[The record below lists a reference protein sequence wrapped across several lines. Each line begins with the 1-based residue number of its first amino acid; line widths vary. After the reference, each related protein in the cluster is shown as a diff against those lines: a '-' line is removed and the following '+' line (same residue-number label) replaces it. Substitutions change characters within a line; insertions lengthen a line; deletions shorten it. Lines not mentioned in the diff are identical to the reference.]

1 MGLKSERVMDASPA
15 LLWQY
20 VFSPANLV
28 GLTAFVLVF
37 YVLQQYQNHQ
47 RYTNIPPGPK
57 PWPIVGNFGGFLVP
71 SFILKRFAKNREEF
85 AKTASNPLSP
95 QAGLM
100 EMSKLYGNIFS
111 IFVGPQLMVVLTGYD
126 AVRDAMLNYPE
137 VFSDRP
143 HIPLVT
149 IITKRKGKITSRGYG
164 LLHAMLLDQ

>member
-1 MGLKSERVMDASPA
+1 MDASLS

-20 VFSPANLV
+20 VFSPANIV
-28 GLTAFVLVF
+28 GLIAFVLVF
-37 YVLQQYQNHQ
+37 CVRQHYAWHQ
-47 RYTNIPPGPK
+47 TYANIPPGPK

-71 SFILKRFAKNREEF
+71 SFILRRLAKKEF
-85 AKTASNPLSP
+85 AKMASNPLSP

-126 AVRDAMLNYPE
+126 TVRDAMLNHPE

-149 IITKRKGKITSRGYG
+149 IITKRKGKISGRSSW
-164 LLHAMLLDQ
+164 LLHAMIID